1 MNQAVI
7 EKIRRLEEELRE
19 LRKMVEHEQEQT
31 PEKRKVRSFADLE
44 GLWKDYGSFDEADI
58 DAVRY
63 RFNED
68 DI

>member
-1 MNQAVI
+1 MNQAIV
-7 EKIRRLEEELRE
+7 EKILRLEEEVRE
-19 LRKMVEHEQEQT
+19 LRKMVEHEEEQT
-31 PEKRKVRSFADLE
+31 AEKPKVRSFADLR
-44 GLWKDYGSFDEADI
+44 GLWKDHGPLDEADI

>member
-1 MNQAVI
+1 MNQAIV
-7 EKIRRLEEELRE
+7 EKVRRLEEEIRE
-19 LRKMVEHEQEQT
+19 LRKMVEHEEEPT
-31 PEKRKVRSFADLE
+31 AEKPKVRSFADLR
-44 GLWKDYGSFDEADI
+44 GIWKDYGPFDEADI

>member
-1 MNQAVI
+1 MKQAIV
-7 EKIRRLEEELRE
+7 EKIRRLEEDVRE
-19 LRKMVEHEQEQT
+19 LRKMVEQEQT
-31 PEKRKVRSFADLE
+31 PEKRAVCSFADLE
-44 GLWKDYGSFDEADI
+44 GLWKDYGPFDEADI